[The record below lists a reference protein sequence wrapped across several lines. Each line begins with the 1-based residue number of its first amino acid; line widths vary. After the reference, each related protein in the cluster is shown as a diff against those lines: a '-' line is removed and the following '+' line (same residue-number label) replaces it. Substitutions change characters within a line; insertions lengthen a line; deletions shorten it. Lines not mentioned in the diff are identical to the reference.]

1 MSRLPR
7 AEEKQSQQKEQPV
20 EQTNS
25 EVYKESVLC
34 LQTCEEGLWY
44 KEKQGRREARQRQEV
59 SLE

>member
-20 EQTNS
+20 KLTNS
-25 EVYKESVLC
+25 EVYKVLC
-34 LQTCEEGLWY
+34 LQTWEEGLWY
-44 KEKQGRREARQRQEV
+44 KEKQGRREARPRQEV